1 MKLKKYIVAGLIGIV
16 SLGSCTYL
24 DKEPDTEIDIDMVF
38 ENKTKVE
45 SWLANVYSRIPNPG
59 NDWLNTYGWEVF
71 ADDLTASARWQQW
84 DWPNITKIFG
94 GWTPNTQW
102 AGNFWD
108 GLPRKIRQAYIFI
121 ERVHAL
127 PDSDLPQREVDY
139 MKAEARFLAAYY
151 WWQLLETYGP
161 IPFRPNYIAPTDFT
175 LSDLMVG
182 QRPFDEIVSHLDNEM
197 LEASKQLPAVWQS
210 VEKYGRITSVM
221 CLTVRAKM
229 LLFAA
234 SPLVN
239 GNEWYAGFKNYDGK
253 FRFSQTYDPA
263 KWKRAA
269 DANRELIEAAHAA
282 GHDLVR
288 EYNADGSI
296 DPFMSCYNVFFLR
309 GDQNPEALFIRSD
322 CNFSE
327 FEKHATPRG
336 ASGNGGLGVYQT
348 LVDAFAMKDGSL
360 PITGYD
366 GNYGKPI
373 INKESGYTERG
384 FSAQKDIRKTKYNLY
399 RNCPGA
405 TVDSV
410 GADGC
415 TYNQVAASGT
425 YNMYVGR
432 EPRFY
437 LTVMWNRQWYHQAER
452 EVQMMSNEQDGGPTH
467 DAPQNGY
474 LNRKKVSLD
483 QNQRNGIH
491 PYRPGILYRLG
502 EAYLNYAE
510 ALNECDPGNPDILKY
525 LNLIRERAGM
535 PQYGT
540 GKDSNG
546 FDKIPLNGQ
555 DEVREAIY
563 HERRVE
569 LCCENGL
576 RYLDLRRWK
585 KAEEVLNQPMYG
597 MNFSG
602 TKLSDDPNDAAAFF
616 KRTQYIKRVYERK
629 FYWYP
634 IYQDQIDK
642 DPTLVQAPFWDK

>member
-59 NDWLNTYGWEVF
+59 NDWLNTHGWEVF

-84 DWPNITKIFG
+84 DWPNITKIG

-151 WWQLLETYGP
+151 WWQLLEAYGP

-182 QRPFDEIVSHLDNEM
+182 QRPFDEVVSHLDNEM

-239 GNEWYAGFKNYDGK
+239 GNEWYIGHKNKEGEELFNSTYSQEKWVKAAEACKQLLDVAEQAGY
-253 FRFSQTYDPA
+253 RLY
-263 KWKRAA
+263 
-269 DANRELIEAAHAA
+269 
-282 GHDLVR
+282 V
-288 EYNADGSI
+288 EYNDEGEI
-296 DPFMSCYNVFFLR
+296 DPFTSLENLWFTKFQD
-309 GDQNPEALFIRSD
+309 GNKEILFPYTKEDAYQSYQFYT
-322 CNFSE
+322 NKAVTKE
-327 FEKHATPRG
+327 YG
-336 ASGNGGLGVYQT
+336 GGNGLGVYQG
-348 LVDAFAMKDGSL
+348 LVDAFFMKNGL
-360 PITGYD
+360 PKDDDNSEYV
-366 GNYGKPI
+366 
-373 INKESGYTERG
+373 EEG
-384 FSAQKDIRKTKYNLY
+384 FSTKVEARSTNWTGGTGQKGEIT
-399 RNCPGA
+399 A
-405 TVDSV
+405 E
-410 GADGC
+410 
-415 TYNQVAASGT
+415 GT
-425 YNMYVGR
+425 YNMYCNR

-437 LTVMWNRQWYHQAER
+437 VSVAFNNSYFPTEKRKFEFFNGQKDNPH
-452 EVQMMSNEQDGGPTH
+452 TH

-474 LNRKKVSLD
+474 LIRKRVSPKTNVKENNY
-483 QNQRNGIH
+483 Q
-491 PYRPGILYRLG
+491 YRPGIVYRLG
-502 EAYLNYAE
+502 EAFLNYAE
-510 ALNECDPGNPDILKY
+510 ALNEYKDERTVREEA
-525 LNLIRERAGM
+525 LNYVNKIRTRAGIRTYTFGNSDA
-535 PQYGT
+535 QNIHVDDNQET
-540 GKDSNG
+540 VR
-546 FDKIPLNGQ
+546 KII
-555 DEVREAIY
+555 RA
-563 HERRVE
+563 ERRVE
-569 LCCENGL
+569 LCGEGV
-576 RYLDLRRWK
+576 RYDDLRRWK
-585 KAEEVLNQPMYG
+585 EAEKKLNGDMYG
-597 MNFSG
+597 MNYSG
-602 TKLSDDPNDAAAFF
+602 KDAEAFYV
-616 KRTQYIKRVYERK
+616 RTPYQKRVYNPAY
-629 FYWYP
+629 YWFP
-634 IYQDQIDK
+634 IHQSEMDK
-642 DPTLVQAPFWDK
+642 NENLRQLPFWR